1 MIAQVTALSNDPSA
15 RCQTWKAKETRKLS
29 LVISFSSPM
38 VRLLCL
44 LSLWLVNS
52 LHAASKPN
60 IIFILADDY
69 GWGDPACYGHPYAK
83 TPNIDRLAREGTR
96 FTQFYATGVTCC
108 PARTGLMTAKRPA
121 TFAKYPA
128 SFGFGDRVTVTE
140 LMKKA
145 GYATGHFGKWHIGPS
160 MKPGTY
166 GIDVIGSDEENL
178 AAKPVDGGKDTRVY
192 DNAIAFLEKHK
203 DVPFYMNVWGHITHH
218 PIQPKQRFVDEFASL
233 KVKDADFSAY
243 QREKFA
249 AVREH
254 GGDVNDSMRRFLGE
268 AFSMDQDI
276 GRLLAKLDELKLT
289 ENTLVVF
296 NSDQGPSSPQ
306 DVLRERTAANAAK
319 KPLSPEKARLAHHLL
334 GYAGPDV
341 RGGKHGDYEGGV
353 RVPFI
358 VRWPEKVPAGRVDA
372 QSVLSG
378 TDWLPTL
385 CAITGVTI
393 DATDFDGENVSVA
406 LLGGIHVR
414 TQPLFWK
421 VNSEKS
427 DPAMRWQN
435 WKLHVPHRARGKVEL
450 YDLSTDPGESHNLAP
465 QKPDLVQELTTR
477 LKAWTDTLPT
487 AYEHGDVKEN

>member
-1 MIAQVTALSNDPSA
+1 MI
-15 RCQTWKAKETRKLS
+15 
-29 LVISFSSPM
+29 
-38 VRLLCL
+38 RLLCL
-44 LSLWLVNS
+44 LALHLGCSLQ
-52 LHAASKPN
+52 AASKPN

-69 GWGDPACYGHPYAK
+69 GWGDPACYGHPYAR

-108 PARTGLMTAKRPA
+108 PARTGLMTGKRPA

-128 SFGFGDRVTVTE
+128 SFGFGDRITVTE

-160 MKPGTY
+160 MTPGTY
-166 GIDVIGSDEENL
+166 GIDLIGSAEEN
-178 AAKPVDGGKDTRVY
+178 AAPKPVDGGKDTRLF
-192 DNAIAFLEKHK
+192 DNAITFLEKHQ
-203 DVPFYMNVWGHITHH
+203 DMPFYMNVWGHITHH
-218 PIQPKQRFVDEFASL
+218 PIQPQQRFVDEFASL
-233 KVKDADFSAY
+233 KVKDDDFSDY

-249 AVREH
+249 TVWKH
-254 GGDVNDSMRRFLGE
+254 GGDVDDSMRRFLGE

-289 ENTLVVF
+289 ENTLVIF

-334 GYAGPDV
+334 GYPGPDV

-358 VRWPEKVPAGRVDA
+358 VRWPGKVPAGRVDT

-385 CAITGVTI
+385 CAITGVTFNA
-393 DATDFDGENVSVA
+393 DEFDGEDVSA
-406 LLGGIHVR
+406 SLLGGVHVR
-414 TQPLFWK
+414 TLPLFWK
-421 VNSEKS
+421 VNSEKA
-427 DPAMRWQN
+427 DPTLRWQN
-435 WKLHVPHRARGKVEL
+435 WKLHLPHRARGEVEL
-450 YDLSTDPGESHNLAP
+450 YDLSNDPAERHNLAS
-465 QKPDLVQELTTR
+465 QKPDLVQDLASR
-477 LKAWTDTLPT
+477 LKAWTDSLPKT
-487 AYEHGDVKEN
+487 YEHGDVKEN